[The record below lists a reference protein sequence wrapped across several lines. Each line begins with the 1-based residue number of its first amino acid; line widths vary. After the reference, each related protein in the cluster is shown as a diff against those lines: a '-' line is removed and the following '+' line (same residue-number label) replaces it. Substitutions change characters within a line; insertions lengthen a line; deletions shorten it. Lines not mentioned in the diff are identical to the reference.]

1 MFVLYYVDIPNT
13 TLISNSQLSV
23 HEGESVVI
31 LCNSTG
37 GPIPSITWTL
47 NGHKTSFHQSD
58 TFTSGRYSNSLSTAS
73 PGYVVSTLHL
83 VNVQYPVHEGVYGCH
98 GTSIVANSIVTSS
111 VNITVK
117 IGKLQ

>member
-1 MFVLYYVDIPNT
+1 MFVLYVDIPNT

-98 GTSIVANSIVTSS
+98 GTIIVANSIVTSS